1 MHLPEGPLGMDM
13 NAMHETL
20 QACHG
25 DLVRTGSPAIL
36 CSALPSHW
44 RSNKSLPVAFK
55 VVALDDVSDGTL
67 VTIRAGNDENCCGE
81 LRNCTAVMKNQVAKF
96 NDLRFVGRSG
106 RDYQYGHGFPGL
118 GLLNPWVDV
127 AYLGHAWH
135 LPHPAFVKGTIPMP
149 STDLF
154 PPTFPPSVLPSY
166 PFDHVKYPAEYAT
179 TLPPKSSSS
188 SSAQATIPTSPSR
201 TPPKSP
207 SESGSESAAE
217 EVRSAFV
224 PIRLN
229 TLPPTTSVVTASS
242 ASSPERLPTRKGVV
256 EGSRNELKAPTAL
269 ISRSLSP
276 KRSPSPTKI
285 SSPPPAKPR
294 SNLMYTDGELTPL
307 SNTPGCPY
315 VVLQLRATVHHSR
328 KPLPT
333 SIILARVWLGL
344 SAAEACRN
352 IGVSEKILSFGDFGS
367 GKKRILKTSLQTVQ
381 PYQTL
386 GPLFCWQ
393 TVHKPRRPSVSVNY
407 PVPRPGFLVRGPSI
421 KGTRITGKRT
431 FGEPMFYDNVAVLY
445 EFMPSRSDRHI
456 PSSAFSTFK
465 EICIVSFVALYVT
478 PDIIVKEEE
487 KKKTRPIQP
496 YPSSYAYQMG
506 KNSSDSN
513 RSPYRLYVSKLRVF
527 DFQ

>member
-1 MHLPEGPLGMDM
+1 MHLPEGPLGMDI

-106 RDYQYGHGFPGL
+106 RGKSFSLTIQISTVPFQVATYTKAIKVTVDGPREPRSKSNYQYGHGFPGL

-207 SESGSESAAE
+207 SESGSESAPE

-229 TLPPTTSVVTASS
+229 TLPPTTSVVTATS
-242 ASSPERLPTRKGVV
+242 ASSPERLPTKKGVVV

-269 ISRSLSP
+269 ISRSMSP

-285 SSPPPAKPR
+285 SSPPPAKPVWR
-294 SNLMYTDGELTPL
+294 
-307 SNTPGCPY
+307 PY
-315 VVLQLRATVHHSR
+315 
-328 KPLPT
+328 
-333 SIILARVWLGL
+333 
-344 SAAEACRN
+344 
-352 IGVSEKILSFGDFGS
+352 
-367 GKKRILKTSLQTVQ
+367 
-381 PYQTL
+381 
-386 GPLFCWQ
+386 
-393 TVHKPRRPSVSVNY
+393 
-407 PVPRPGFLVRGPSI
+407 
-421 KGTRITGKRT
+421 
-431 FGEPMFYDNVAVLY
+431 
-445 EFMPSRSDRHI
+445 
-456 PSSAFSTFK
+456 
-465 EICIVSFVALYVT
+465 
-478 PDIIVKEEE
+478 
-487 KKKTRPIQP
+487 
-496 YPSSYAYQMG
+496 
-506 KNSSDSN
+506 
-513 RSPYRLYVSKLRVF
+513 
-527 DFQ
+527 